1 MKGLTMLSLNSN
13 AEKVSTWD
21 KHVLDAYLVGAVVSM
36 SGKSKAEAAEIA
48 ENYVRTTDRSGIR
61 ESAIDAKAAE
71 LKKEAKQFGLREKL
85 NYATDADHDVKLELV
100 AIGATS
106 LVETMAKSEVMP
118 NGPVALVVPKNALK
132 VAVGSMVKAD
142 TPDKKVKA
150 DEYAAVK
157 HAQLVLKQL
166 KRCVLAEFD
175 PNRTPKK
182 SLMQEA
188 GELYARFGNP
198 SGGMVHNDMP
208 AEKPAVEP
216 AAKAESAKEGKKSLW
231 QEAKEM
237 YAAYGN
243 PSGGMVHND
252 MPAEKPAA
260 EPAAKAEPAK
270 EGKSMWQEA
279 KELFATYGN
288 PSGGMVHNDMP
299 AEKPAA
305 EPAAKAEPAKE
316 GKKSLWQEA
325 GELYARFGNP
335 SGGMVHNDM
344 PAEKPA
350 AEPAAKAEPAK
361 EGKKSL
367 WQEAKEMYATY
378 GNPSG
383 GMTHKDAPAKKDD
396 AKAVVAAVV
405 ADRRRGR

>member
-13 AEKVSTWD
+13 AEKVSAWD
-21 KHVLDAYLVGAVVSM
+21 KHVLDAYLTGAVASM
-36 SGKSKAEAAEIA
+36 SGKTKAEAAEIA
-48 ENYVRTTDRSGIR
+48 EKYVRATDRSGIS
-61 ESAIDAKAAE
+61 EAAVDAKNAE

-85 NYATDADHDVKLELV
+85 NYATDADHDVKLEWIAV
-100 AIGATS
+100 GATS

-118 NGPVALVVPKNALK
+118 NGPVALVVPKNAIK
-132 VAVGSMVKAD
+132 AAVGSMVKAD

-166 KRCVLAEFD
+166 KRCVSAEVD
-175 PNRTPKK
+175 SNRTPKK
-182 SLMQEA
+182 SMMQEA

-208 AEKPAVEP
+208 AEKPA
-216 AAKAESAKEGKKSLW
+216 AES
-231 QEAKEM
+231 
-237 YAAYGN
+237 
-243 PSGGMVHND
+243 V
-252 MPAEKPAA
+252 
-260 EPAAKAEPAK
+260 
-270 EGKSMWQEA
+270 
-279 KELFATYGN
+279 
-288 PSGGMVHNDMP
+288 
-299 AEKPAA
+299 
-305 EPAAKAEPAKE
+305 KAEPAKE

-350 AEPAAKAEPAK
+350 AGSVKAEPAK
-361 EGKKSL
+361 EDKKSL
-367 WQEAKEMYATY
+367 WQEAGELYARF

-383 GMTHKDAPAKKDD
+383 GMVHNDMPAKNDA
-396 AKAVVAAVV
+396 AKAVVAAK
-405 ADRRRGR
+405 RSRQGR

>member
-13 AEKVSTWD
+13 AEKISTWD
-21 KHVLDAYLVGAVVSM
+21 KHVLDAYLTGAVVSM

-61 ESAIDAKAAE
+61 ESAVDAKAAE

-166 KRCVLAEFD
+166 KRCLSAEFD

-208 AEKPAVEP
+208 AEKPAAEP
-216 AAKAESAKEGKKSLW
+216 AAKPAKDEGKKSLW

-237 YAAYGN
+237 Y
-243 PSGGMVHND
+243 
-252 MPAEKPAA
+252 
-260 EPAAKAEPAK
+260 
-270 EGKSMWQEA
+270 
-279 KELFATYGN
+279 ATYGN

-305 EPAAKAEPAKE
+305 EPAAKPAKDE

-325 GELYARFGNP
+325 KEMYATYGNP

-350 AEPAAKAEPAK
+350 AEPAAKPAKDEGKKSLWQEAKEMYATYGNPSGGMVHNDMPAEKPAAEPVAK
-361 EGKKSL
+361 PAKDEGKKSL

-396 AKAVVAAVV
+396 ANKAVAAVV
-405 ADRRRGR
+405 ANRRRER

>member
-166 KRCVLAEFD
+166 KRSVLAEFD
-175 PNRTPKK
+175 PNRAPKK

-208 AEKPAVEP
+208 AEKP

-260 EPAAKAEPAK
+260 EPVAKAEPAK
-270 EGKSMWQEA
+270 EGKKSLWQEA
-279 KELFATYGN
+279 KEMYATYGN

-299 AEKPAA
+299 AEKPA
-305 EPAAKAEPAKE
+305 
-316 GKKSLWQEA
+316 
-325 GELYARFGNP
+325 
-335 SGGMVHNDM
+335 V
-344 PAEKPA
+344 
-350 AEPAAKAEPAK
+350 KAEPAK

-396 AKAVVAAVV
+396 AKAVVAAV